1 MPPLVKQS
9 ISVFIISLI
18 VTPVFVAA
26 FIGIGS
32 LLFSKS
38 EDVTRIVAVMETA
51 QHDFSSMAADI
62 KELKLTVSDMSVS
75 VMENHL
81 IVLKTVMENDARYDS
96 FRAKTN
102 LRLQYLEEKVK
113 KNENLLNRNYGF
125 MKGKYS
131 GK

>member
-18 VTPVFVAA
+18 VAPVLVAA
-26 FIGIGS
+26 FIGAGS

-38 EDVTRIVAVMETA
+38 EDVTRIVTVMETA
-51 QHDFSSMAADI
+51 QQDFSSMAADI

-81 IVLKTVMENDARYDS
+81 IVLKTVMENDARDDE

-102 LRLQYLEEKVK
+102 LRLQYLEEKTK